1 MNGLFRE
8 RYAYTDFHE
17 QNLDYLIHE
26 MSRKIPN
33 PEQKEQGQALIFN
46 GTEWVAGSPQSGVTA
61 NDVAMTAQSL
71 VNTTD
76 VQSAMAKINTELV
89 NRPVKQIALNNVNIT
104 PDANGRVN
112 IQIPD
117 GNNILY

>member
-17 QNLDYLIHE
+17 QNLDYLIKE
-26 MSRKIPN
+26 MGKKIPD
-33 PEQKEQGQALIFN
+33 PEQKTTGQALIFD
-46 GTEWVAGSPQSGVTA
+46 GEKWVAGSPQGGVVA
-61 NDVAMTAQSL
+61 GDVGMTPQSII
-71 VNTTD
+71 NTNN
-76 VQSAMAKINTELV
+76 VQLGMNKINTELAS
-89 NRPVKQIALNNVNIT
+89 RPVKQIALNNVNLV
-104 PDANGRVN
+104 PDANGSVN